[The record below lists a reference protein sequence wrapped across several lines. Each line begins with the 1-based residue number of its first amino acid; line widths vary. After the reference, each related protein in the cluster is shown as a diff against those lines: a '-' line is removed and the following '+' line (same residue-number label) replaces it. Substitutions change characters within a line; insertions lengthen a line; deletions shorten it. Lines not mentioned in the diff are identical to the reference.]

1 MKIESKLTTLATSC
15 MSRHHSLLKRMT
27 QFAMLLMIGM
37 SMSGCSSDMSWKEE
51 VRLSDGRLIVVD
63 RELLYESGGGEL
75 ASNHSG
81 SKPKAYLIR
90 FEHPNES
97 GKIIEW
103 RTTKISPKTWPEIP
117 LVFDMESEQ
126 PVVFA
131 IVAISPRCEMYSKY
145 VYRNGTWIDEP
156 LPEQFSTR
164 TTNLFFGN
172 GKGMPSLVNL
182 EEKHRRNSGVGYRK
196 ALKQVGPSSKVCG
209 D

>member
-1 MKIESKLTTLATSC
+1 MKTHQAF
-15 MSRHHSLLKRMT
+15 LKRIT
-27 QFAMLLMIGM
+27 QLGLLLMMGL

-51 VRLSDGRLIVVD
+51 VQLSDGRLIVVD

-90 FEHPNES
+90 FEYPKGS
-97 GKIIEW
+97 GKMIEW
-103 RTTKISPKTWPEIP
+103 RTTKKSPKTWPEIP
-117 LVFDMESEQ
+117 LVFDMESQQ

-131 IVAISPRCEMYSKY
+131 ILGISPACEVYSKY

-156 LPEQFSTR
+156 FPEQFSAR

-172 GKGMPSLVNL
+172 GKDMPSLVNL
-182 EEKHRRNSGVGYRK
+182 EEKNKRNSGVGYRK